1 MKPARQGETGA
12 ALLTV
17 LLLVAVIGA
26 LAAVSLEKLKIATRL
41 ATNMAATD
49 QARAFGFAAE
59 SLATLRIADL
69 VARDRERTTLDG
81 DWQGQPIAFPIDG
94 GTAVALLS
102 DGGNCFNLN
111 SVVIGQ
117 AQTGLAARPSAI
129 GQFAALMRLLD
140 IRGEDA
146 SRIAVALADWID
158 SDSDPQPGGA
168 EDGAYQGYRTANT
181 LVADPSELR
190 AVAGVSAAI
199 YARLRPWICALPDT
213 DLSPLN
219 VNTLRPDQAPLI
231 AMLLPGQ
238 LNLARAKAIIDERP
252 KAGYSNIVDFW
263 KLPALVGQTP
273 PPDIYAQPQLKT
285 RWFMVDLNIELAGAE
300 LREIAL
306 IDGAL
311 VPARL
316 VYRSYGDPS

>member
-1 MKPARQGETGA
+1 MKPAHRETGA

-41 ATNMAATD
+41 ATNMAAAD
-49 QARAFGFAAE
+49 QSRAYAFAAE
-59 SLATLRIADL
+59 SIATYRIADL

-81 DWQGQPIAFPIDG
+81 DWQGRPIPVPIDG
-94 GTAVALLS
+94 GTATALLS

-111 SVVIGQ
+111 SLVTGQ
-117 AQTGLAARPSAI
+117 VQTGLSTRPT
-129 GQFAALMRLLD
+129 GVRQFEALMGLLGV
-140 IRGEDA
+140 RPNDA
-146 SRIAVALADWID
+146 RRIAASTADWID
-158 SDSDPQPGGA
+158 SDSTPQAGGA
-168 EDGAYQGYRTANT
+168 EDGSYRDYRTANT
-181 LVADPSELR
+181 LIADPSELR
-190 AVAGVSAAI
+190 AVAGVSAEI
-199 YARLRPWICALPDT
+199 YKQLRPWVCALPTT

-219 VNTLRPDQAPLI
+219 INTLTPDQAPLV

-238 LNLARAKAIIDERP
+238 LNLARAKRIIDERP
-252 KAGYSNIVDFW
+252 KAGYSKIVDFW

-273 PPDIYAQPQLKT
+273 PPDVFAQPQLKT
-285 RWFMVDLNIELAGAE
+285 RWFVVDLNIELAGAE

-311 VPARL
+311 APARL
-316 VYRSYGDPS
+316 VHRTYGDPS